1 MKHIILLFLII
12 LAVGCSERDPRKKV
26 VVIDSGVNS
35 NSEINRFLCK
45 EGHKSF
51 LLGRPWNQDRI
62 GHGTTIVEILIK
74 KLNSKRHCIVVLK
87 TADLSVESKKRA
99 EAYAMALMNLATKD
113 FNVLVLALED
123 TGYFFKEIDWF
134 NTLLS
139 NTNTDIVVAAGNGGV
154 QLRENKSCGI
164 YPACLRPKLINNHR
178 FHIVGSTDGRFN
190 KGPLITAKRNS
201 RYKGK
206 SGTSLSAAVFASE
219 LMD

>member
-1 MKHIILLFLII
+1 MKQRILLFLII
-12 LAVGCSERDPRKKV
+12 FVVSCSERDPRKKV
-26 VVIDSGVNS
+26 VVIDSGVNL

-51 LLGRPWNQDRI
+51 LQGRLWNQDKI

-74 KLNSKRHCIVVLK
+74 KLDSKRHCIVVLK
-87 TADLSVESKKRA
+87 TADRGVESKKRA
-99 EAYAMALMNLATKD
+99 EAYAIALMNLASKD

-134 NTLLS
+134 NALLS
-139 NTNTDIVVAAGNGGV
+139 KTKTDIVVAAGNGGV
-154 QLRENKSCGI
+154 QLRENKDCNV
-164 YPACLRPKLINNHR
+164 YPACLRSKLRNKHR

-190 KGPLITAKRNS
+190 KGPLITANRNS